1 MIRLTQLAVSKR
13 SVTLLVAAGLFLAGI
28 FSWGQLNQELLPNI
42 ALPYIVV
49 VTPVPGASAQDI
61 ATQVTQPI
69 ERAVGSLPR
78 LQHVNSSSVNSI
90 SVVVAE
96 FSYGT
101 DVKST
106 QDALTQAV
114 DAVQLPSGST
124 PQIQSLDINALPPL
138 VVSLQASGPTTQAQ
152 LNALATGTIAPALQ
166 GIDGVAKVGLSGT
179 IQQRV
184 LIALDPAKLA
194 AARVS
199 LSQIQGVLQANN
211 LVLPAG
217 SLPVGNVSIPV
228 STEHRFTSV
237 DEIRSLVV
245 GVAGSSA
252 ASAGTTAVA
261 QPDTGQSGAGQ
272 SGAGQSGAAAPSSG
286 LAAAG
291 QSGPPSSGLPSQAA
305 TPTPVTLGDLGTVNL
320 VDVQPT
326 GYAELSG
333 KPALV
338 VTISKTSDANTVN
351 VVTAVQSRLAQLRAQ
366 SGNAFAVETVQDLS
380 SYITQSRDSLVREGG
395 LGALFAI
402 VVIFLFL
409 LSLRSTLVAAV
420 SIPLSIMAALT
431 LMLLAGVTINI
442 MTLGGLAVAVGRVVD
457 DAIVVLENIYRHRGR
472 GDPMREAVISGTR
485 EVASAITS
493 STLTTVAVFLPLGF
507 VGGLVSQFFLP
518 FALTVTFALL
528 SSLVCALT
536 VVPVLAS
543 LIVDRV
549 KLNPDEGP
557 RHHETIVQ
565 RLYTPV
571 LRAALRSRATRWGV
585 IGIAAVLVA
594 GTALLIPH
602 IPTQFLNAGS
612 EKYLQ
617 VSVSPPSGTPSATV
631 LEQTQAVE
639 HRLLQN
645 PEVVLTE
652 ATVPGDGDTG
662 VATLS
667 AAFTG
672 QASNAATVIAKLD
685 PSVNLDTEQTKLAA
699 QLASLQAP
707 GWQLQ
712 VSQQSMTGS
721 SSLSIVVSGSDAGS
735 VATAASRV
743 LASLKT
749 MPQLI
754 NVSSDLASQTPE
766 VQVNV
771 DPNKA
776 LLAGTSTAQVQA
788 QIHAALAGQ
797 SLATIG
803 LPSGPAELYL
813 QVQPAGLD
821 SVAALAQ
828 MPVGQTGVPL
838 GSIAAVRQVETQV
851 RITRVD
857 QSPAATISAD
867 TTSQDTGAISR
878 QVQKQIDSLR
888 AAGQL
893 PGVTVRLGGV
903 TEQMNTAFGGL
914 FAAMAVAILLVYIV
928 MVLVFDSLIDPFVIM
943 FSLPLATVGA
953 FPALFLTG
961 RALGVSALIG
971 FLMLIGIV
979 VTNAIVLLDLV
990 KQHRRRGLP
999 VYEALVEGGRTRV
1012 RPILMT
1018 AIATILALIPLGL
1031 GLSEG
1036 EIIAS
1041 ELATVVIG
1049 GLFSSTFLTLI
1060 VVPVVYSLVEG
1071 GKVGVGRRLS
1081 GGGGSSGHGQR
1092 PLPEA

>member
-1 MIRLTQLAVSKR
+1 MIRLTRLAVAKR
-13 SVTLLVAAGLFLAGI
+13 SVTLLVATGLFLAGI

-42 ALPYIVV
+42 ALPYVVV
-49 VTPVPGASAQDI
+49 VTPVPGASAQDV
-61 ATQVTQPI
+61 ATQVTEPV
-69 ERAVGSLPR
+69 ERAIGSIPR
-78 LQHVNSSSVNSI
+78 LEHVDSSSVNSVSI
-90 SVVVAE
+90 VVAQ

-101 DVKST
+101 DVKAT
-106 QDALTQAV
+106 QDTITQAV
-114 DAVQLPSGST
+114 GALQLPSGST

-138 VVSLQASGPTTQAQ
+138 TVSLQAAGSTTQAQ
-152 LNALATGTIAPALQ
+152 LDALATGTIVPALQ
-166 GIDGVAKVGLSGT
+166 GIDGVAKVDVSGAVA
-179 IQQRV
+179 QRV

-194 AARVS
+194 ASRIS
-199 LSQIQGVLQANN
+199 LTQIQGVLQANN

-217 SLPVGNVSIPV
+217 SLPVGDVSIPV
-228 STEHRFTSV
+228 SAQHQFASV
-237 DEIRSLVV
+237 DEIRTLVV
-245 GVAGSSA
+245 GVANPA
-252 ASAGTTAVA
+252 AGGAGAAAAGPAGTS
-261 QPDTGQSGAGQ
+261 TGQSGSTLSEA
-272 SGAGQSGAAAPSSG
+272 GAGTPQSA
-286 LAAAG
+286 
-291 QSGPPSSGLPSQAA
+291 GLPAQAA
-305 TPTPVTLGDLGTVNL
+305 SPTPVTLGDLGTVKL

-333 KPALV
+333 RPALV
-338 VTISKTSDANTVN
+338 LTISKTSGANTVN
-351 VVTAVQSRLAQLRAQ
+351 VVKAVQDRLSGLRAQ
-366 SGNAFAVETVQDLS
+366 SGDAFAVETVQDLS
-380 SYITQSRDSLVREGG
+380 SYITESRDSLVREGG
-395 LGALFAI
+395 LGALFAV

-420 SIPLSIMAALT
+420 SIPLSIMTALV
-431 LMLLAGVTINI
+431 LMLVAGITVNI

-472 GDPMREAVISGTR
+472 GDPMREAVITGTQ

-543 LIVDRV
+543 LLVDRV

-571 LRAALRSRATRWGV
+571 LRTALRSRATRWGV

-612 EKYLQ
+612 QKYLQ
-617 VSVSPPSGTPSATV
+617 VSVAPPTGTPSAAV
-631 LEQTQAVE
+631 LQRAQAIE
-639 HRLLQN
+639 RQLLQN
-645 PEVVLTE
+645 PEVTLTE

-662 VATLS
+662 TASLQ

-672 QASNAATVIAKLD
+672 QASNTATVVAKLD
-685 PSVNLDTEQTKLAA
+685 PSVSLDTEQAKLAA
-699 QLASLQAP
+699 QLAPLQEP
-707 GWQLQ
+707 GWQVQ

-721 SSLSIVVSGSDAGS
+721 SSLSIVVSGSDAGR
-735 VATAASRV
+735 VATATSRV
-743 LASLKT
+743 LGALKG

-754 NVSSDLASQTPE
+754 NVTSDLASQTPE
-766 VQVNV
+766 VQVSV
-771 DPNKA
+771 DPNRA

-797 SLATIG
+797 SLATIE

-821 SVAALAQ
+821 SVAALSQ
-828 MPVGQTGVPL
+828 MPVGQTAVPL
-838 GSIAAVRQVETQV
+838 GAIATVQQVQTQA

-857 QSPAATISAD
+857 QAPAATISAD

-878 QVQKQIDSLR
+878 EVQQRIDGLQS
-888 AAGQL
+888 AGQL
-893 PGVTVRLGGV
+893 DGVTVTLGGV

-914 FAAMAVAILLVYIV
+914 FASMAVAILLVYIV

-990 KQHRRRGLP
+990 EQHRRRGLP
-999 VYEALVEGGRTRV
+999 MYDALVEGGRTRV

-1071 GKVGVGRRLS
+1071 GKVGVRRRLEHDA
-1081 GGGGSSGHGQR
+1081 GGGSAGPG
-1092 PLPEA
+1092 PAEA

>member
-1 MIRLTQLAVSKR
+1 MIRLTQLAVGKR
-13 SVTLLVAAGLFLAGI
+13 SVTLLLATGLFLAGI
-28 FSWGQLNQELLPNI
+28 FSWGQLNQELLPDI
-42 ALPYIVV
+42 ALPYVIA
-49 VTPVPGASAQDI
+49 VTPVPGASARDVS
-61 ATQVTQPI
+61 TQVTEPI

-78 LQHVNSSSVNSI
+78 LEHVNSSSVNSI
-90 SVVVAE
+90 SIVVAQ
-96 FSYGT
+96 FTYGT
-101 DVKST
+101 DVKAT
-106 QDALTQAV
+106 QDAMTQAV

-138 VVSLQASGPTTQAQ
+138 VVSLQASGSTSQAQ
-152 LNALATGTIAPALQ
+152 LNALATGTIVPALQ
-166 GIDGVAKVGLSGT
+166 GVDGVAKVDLSGAL
-179 IQQRV
+179 QQRV
-184 LIALDPAKLA
+184 LIALDPTKLA
-194 AARVS
+194 AARIT

-217 SLPVGNVSIPV
+217 SLPVGDVSIPV
-228 STEHRFTSV
+228 SAEHRFASV

-245 GVAGSSA
+245 GVAGSPA
-252 ASAGTTAVA
+252 ASAGT
-261 QPDTGQSGAGQ
+261 
-272 SGAGQSGAAAPSSG
+272 AAAQSG
-286 LAAAG
+286 LAG
-291 QSGPPSSGLPSQAA
+291 QVP
-305 TPTPVTLGDLGTVNL
+305 TPTPVTLGDLGTVKL

-351 VVTAVQSRLAQLRAQ
+351 VVKAVEGRLSQLRTQ
-366 SGNAFAVETVQDLS
+366 NGNAFTVETVQDLS
-380 SYITQSRDSLVREGG
+380 SYITESRDSLVREGG
-395 LGALFAI
+395 LGALFAV
-402 VVIFLFL
+402 VVIFMFLF
-409 LSLRSTLVAAV
+409 SIRSTLVAAV

-543 LIVDRV
+543 LLVDRV
-549 KLNPDEGP
+549 KLNPDAGP
-557 RHHETIVQ
+557 RHRETLVQ
-565 RLYTPV
+565 RLYTPI
-571 LRAALRSRATRWGV
+571 LRAALHSRATRWGV

-612 EKYLQ
+612 QKYLQ
-617 VSVSPPSGTPSATV
+617 VSVSPPSGTPSALV
-631 LEQTQAVE
+631 LQQAQAIE

-645 PEVVLTE
+645 SEVTLTE

-662 VATLS
+662 VGTLS

-672 QASNAATVIAKLD
+672 RASNSATVVAKLD
-685 PSVNLDTEQTKLAA
+685 PNANLDAEQAKLAA
-699 QLASLQAP
+699 QLAALQQP
-707 GWQLQ
+707 GWQVQ

-721 SSLSIVVSGSDAGS
+721 SSLSIVVSGADAAR
-735 VATAASRV
+735 VATATSRV
-743 LASLKT
+743 LGALRT
-749 MPQLI
+749 MPQLL
-754 NVSSDLASQTPE
+754 NVTSDLASQTPE
-766 VQVNV
+766 VQVSV
-771 DPNKA
+771 DPNRA
-776 LLAGTSTAQVQA
+776 LLAGTSTAQVQS

-797 SLATIG
+797 SLTTIA
-803 LPSGPAELYL
+803 LPSGPAELFL
-813 QVQPAGLD
+813 QVQPAGLN

-838 GSIAAVRQVETQV
+838 GSIATVQQVQTQA

-857 QSPAATISAD
+857 QAPASTISAD

-878 QVQKQIDSLR
+878 EVQKQIDSLE

-893 PGVTVRLGGV
+893 AGVTVTLGGV
-903 TEQMNTAFGGL
+903 TEQMNTAFSGL